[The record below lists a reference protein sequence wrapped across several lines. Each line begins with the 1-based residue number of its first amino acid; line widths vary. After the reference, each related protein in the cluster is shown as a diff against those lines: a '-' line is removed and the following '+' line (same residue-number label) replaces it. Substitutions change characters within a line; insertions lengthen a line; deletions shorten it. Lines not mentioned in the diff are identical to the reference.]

1 VERAICGI
9 RCETKSVCR
18 LLYSILSRLIRVR
31 LDQGPFSSGVPFHSL
46 AFVAFSR
53 LSIDFLSALTFDT
66 RSSPISCQ
74 HSLAPVYQDPT
85 TRLHTH
91 NCPSTVTCLLDHCAI
106 RAFVSARPIAS
117 DTLAGLS
124 LQSPSVC
131 LCMKTPAPTSWFDHS
146 MV

>member
-31 LDQGPFSSGVPFHSL
+31 LDQGPFFSGFPFHSL
-46 AFVAFSR
+46 AIVAFSR
-53 LSIDFLSALTFDT
+53 LRIHSLSTLTSDP
-66 RSSPISCQ
+66 RPSPISCQ

-91 NCPSTVTCLLDHCAI
+91 NCPSTAICLLDHCAI
-106 RAFVSARPIAS
+106 RAFASARPIVS
-117 DTLAGLS
+117 KLLVGLS

-131 LCMKTPAPTSWFDHS
+131 LCMKTPAPTSWFDRS